1 MRIRSIL
8 GMNSR
13 ILHPLSALT
22 CLRMLNPRRAA
33 FLATDLVKGVERFGN
48 ALSSLFGILK
58 DALQLLRLLSKERKK
73 KENGVFLIV
82 KYSQ

>member
-1 MRIRSIL
+1 MRIRSIR
-8 GMNSR
+8 GMNTR

-48 ALSSLFGILK
+48 ALSSLFGIRK

-73 KENGVFLIV
+73 KENVFLIV